1 MLIVAPLLWLIYL
14 EWLPSVWHRPSTFY
28 FTQAHY
34 AVYGSMALCTLIY
47 GIRYSY
53 AILDAFL
60 VTVVFELVNRI
71 VPLYQARPPP
81 ETISMRD
88 VSMLAVPPSITDSL
102 WEEYLATLEAYLHVH
117 AQVENT
123 LKDGFFQLTRA
134 KMTMSGTFGQR
145 TGRDVYNEHMS
156 AQVRFAQEDT
166 DTAPASSS
174 SGLRRRHGQESIPVS
189 SGASHDSDPVAQFS
203 GLPPPA
209 LRAAQRSF
217 QRAVTLLVDTNTSQ
231 AAIHTVYH
239 LKKKLE
245 ALENDILQR
254 LSLIHI

>member
-1 MLIVAPLLWLIYL
+1 M
-14 EWLPSVWHRPSTFY
+14 
-28 FTQAHY
+28 
-34 AVYGSMALCTLIY
+34 C
-47 GIRYSY
+47 IR
-53 AILDAFL
+53 D
-60 VTVVFELVNRI
+60 R
-71 VPLYQARPPP
+71 
-81 ETISMRD
+81 
-88 VSMLAVPPSITDSL
+88 
-102 WEEYLATLEAYLHVH
+102 
-117 AQVENT
+117 VENT

-209 LRAAQRSF
+209 LRAAQHSF

-254 LSLIHI
+254 RS